1 MLCGPT
7 KLWGTYT
14 PSFYSTILMPSS
26 TSKLHNCCQEE
37 RARKGIK
44 GSLQSWVSPPLVLHT
59 VKYTNLTCTIQWMYH
74 ITNIPIKRKY
84 FHNSS
89 KLLCVIFYSG
99 RWVVLIFHSKDYYGP
114 HRKPRF
120 WSIFSYFIFACFWN
134 SYKWIHPEC
143 FYLCL
148 DSFTQHNYSENYPCD
163 SMHHLFIF

>member
-1 MLCGPT
+1 MLYGPT

-14 PSFYSTILMPSS
+14 PSFYSANLMSSS

-37 RARKGIK
+37 RARQGIK

-74 ITNIPIKRKY
+74 ITSIPIRRKY

-99 RWVVLIFHSKDYYGP
+99 RWVVLIFHSKDNYGP
-114 HRKPRF
+114 HSKPRF

-134 SYKWIHPEC
+134 SYK
-143 FYLCL
+143 
-148 DSFTQHNYSENYPCD
+148 
-163 SMHHLFIF
+163 